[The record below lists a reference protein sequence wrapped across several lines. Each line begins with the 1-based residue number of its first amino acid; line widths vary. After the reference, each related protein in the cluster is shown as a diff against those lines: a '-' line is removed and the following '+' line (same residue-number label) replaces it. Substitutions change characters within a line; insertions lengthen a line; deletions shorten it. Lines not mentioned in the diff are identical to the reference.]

1 MGGAITATP
10 VIYNGRIYVGV
21 AGTGAQFDPDGGH
34 FFAVVDAENMTKMRE
49 LPIKGYPQAS
59 ALLSTAYEDEDFNGD
74 GEADGRVYIYFTY
87 NALPGGIIIHTMLQ
101 MKRPRQKRAE
111 SFSFLIRRCRTTV

>member
-10 VIYNGRIYVGV
+10 VIYNGRVYVGV
-21 AGTGAQFDPDGGH
+21 AGAGGQFDPDGGH
-34 FFAVVDAENMTKMRE
+34 FFAVVDSESMTKIRE

-74 GEADGRVYIYFTY
+74 GEADGRVYI
-87 NALPGGIIIHTMLQ
+87 
-101 MKRPRQKRAE
+101 
-111 SFSFLIRRCRTTV
+111 